1 MGRYNNNNTITTS
14 TEKRRLKTTIL
25 PSIISTNDFYIETK
39 GIERL
44 DKLANE
50 FYGDVTMW
58 WVIAT
63 ANNLGRGSYVIPPGT
78 KLRIPDIENIN
89 DILTKI
95 NQTR

>member
-14 TEKRRLKTTIL
+14 TDKRRLKTTIL
-25 PSIISTNDFYIETK
+25 PSVTSADDFYIETK

-63 ANNLGRGSYVIPPGT
+63 ANNLGRGSYIIPPGT
-78 KLRIPDIENIN
+78 KLRIPGAENVI
-89 DILTKI
+89 DILTKT